1 MMALGKRNYFAVQVQ
16 KCFRGYHSRKYKKD
30 HGKRKRYLQSV
41 VAKGEEIRSS
51 MRRYAEEQQQ
61 YQEQKEKAD
70 FDKDIVDLTNNLHH
84 LVSTHSSRGIYNPSE
99 IYKEIPTIKDIPVED
114 HLRHAIKD
122 LLRTKGVSK
131 IGLPK
136 ILVKDMNGTSVI
148 PVRGLKGRLSLQAS
162 APYGSVLDQTR
173 RDNILHKVLLTDRDN
188 DFVACRKV
196 GQLSKPDPPLSVG
209 DPFMESWANP
219 MLMRGVPE
227 SQDGLLERAQTR
239 STAPT
244 FAPPPEKPFVLAW
257 TGNKSSVLPNE
268 IFDVIADAT
277 QSGGVTNRHLGKSVR
292 FGISNNCDNRPLGPL
307 PAPPTRTTSL
317 RPTK

>member
-1 MMALGKRNYFAVQVQ
+1 MIEGRRNYFAVQVQ
-16 KCFRGYHSRKYKKD
+16 KSFRGYHSRKYKKD

-41 VAKGEEIRSS
+41 VAKGEEIRGS
-51 MRRYAEEQQQ
+51 MQRYSEEQQQ
-61 YQEQKEKAD
+61 YQEQKEQDD
-70 FDKDIVDLTNNLHH
+70 FNKDIIDLTNNLHH
-84 LVSTHSSRGIYNPSE
+84 LVSTKSQRGIYNPNE
-99 IYKEIPTIKDIPVED
+99 RFKEVPTIREIAVED

-136 ILVKDMNGTSVI
+136 ILVKDMNGTSVV
-148 PVRGLKGRLSLQAS
+148 PVKGMAGRLSLQAS
-162 APYGSVLDQTR
+162 APYGAVHDQKK
-173 RDNILHKVLLTDRDN
+173 RDHILHKVLLTDREN

-196 GQLSKPDPPLSVG
+196 GDLNKSEPPLSVG

-227 SQDGLLERAQTR
+227 SQDSLLERAHTR
-239 STAPT
+239 STMPT
-244 FAPPPEKPFVLAW
+244 FAPPPERPFVLSW

-268 IFDVIADAT
+268 IFDVIADAA

-307 PAPPTRTTSL
+307 PAPPIRTTSL